1 MGPEAT
7 GGQGACAGCG
17 TPRDPDQ
24 ADALAWA
31 FEPGDPPRHLCPAC
45 ARGHVRDIEAKL
57 APEWWD
63 PRA

>member
-1 MGPEAT
+1 MGPEVAPLH
-7 GGQGACAGCG
+7 GACAGCG
-17 TPRDPDQ
+17 TPREPG
-24 ADALAWA
+24 DALAWA
-31 FEPGDPPRHLCPAC
+31 FEPGEPPRYLCPAC